1 MNTKKKTGLFK
12 NLIENRK
19 LIGTLA
25 KNDFKTKYAG
35 SYLGVLWGFVQ
46 PVITIL
52 VYWFAFEK
60 GLKMSARNLST
71 GVDMPYVLWLTAGLV
86 PWFFLQEAFN
96 GGTSALR
103 DYDYLVK
110 KVVFNVEILPTVRV
124 VSAMF
129 THIFFIVFTMVFFG
143 CYRYFP
149 TAYTLQVIYYSF
161 GLMVLVLGLS
171 YLTSAIMVFFKDLG
185 QIVTI
190 ILQVGIWVTPIMW
203 NIETT
208 DFSPTVIKILK
219 LNPMFY
225 IVQGYRD
232 AFINHKWFWEYPSM
246 TLYYWVFTAVILLLG
261 IYVFGKLRVHFA
273 DVL

>member
-1 MNTKKKTGLFK
+1 MDVKKKRSLFG
-12 NLIENRK
+12 NLFENRK
-19 LIGTLA
+19 LIITLA
-25 KNDFKTKYAG
+25 INDFKTKYAG
-35 SYLGVLWGFVQ
+35 SYLGVIWGFVQ

-60 GLKMSARNLST
+60 GLKMSAKNLST
-71 GVDMPYVLWLTAGLV
+71 GMDMPYVLWLTAGLV

-96 GGTSALR
+96 GGTGALR

-110 KVVFNVEILPTVRV
+110 KVVFNVEILPTVKV
-124 VSAMF
+124 ISAMF
-129 THIFFIVFTMVFFG
+129 THLFFIAFTLVFYSF
-143 CYRYFP
+143 YQYFP
-149 TAYTLQVIYYSF
+149 TLYTLQVVYYSF
-161 GLMVLVLGLS
+161 ALMVLVLGLS

-203 NIETT
+203 NIDAT

-232 AFINHKWFWEYPSM
+232 ALINHKWFWEYPEM
-246 TLYYWVFTAVILLLG
+246 TLYYWVFTAIVLILG
-261 IYVFGKLRVHFA
+261 IRVFKKLRVHFA